1 MNVKSGKNVGWGEGW
16 GGTPIVLLDE
26 GAVHVHEDVPHHLR
40 RRRIGAPRGKVPP
53 PKADSTDGRSVG
65 GGENVA
71 GGGLGAGRRA
81 AGGWKGIAPSSCA
94 RCARSAEP
102 VFLRAMY
109 MCRHGARPHP

>member
-1 MNVKSGKNVGWGEGW
+1 M
-16 GGTPIVLLDE
+16 
-26 GAVHVHEDVPHHLR
+26 
-40 RRRIGAPRGKVPP
+40 
-53 PKADSTDGRSVG
+53 
-65 GGENVA
+65 NVA